1 VEITVCDLIRKETL
15 FPLRISHFR
24 DGSPFLPTALES
36 DKISIRETRPSFHQ
50 QVKKI
55 AKKRK
60 IILRV
65 IAVKVSH

>member
-1 VEITVCDLIRKETL
+1 VEITVCDLIRKGTL

-24 DGSPFLPTALES
+24 DGSPFLSTALEPG
-36 DKISIRETRPSFHQ
+36 KISIRETRPPFHQ

-60 IILRV
+60 VILRV